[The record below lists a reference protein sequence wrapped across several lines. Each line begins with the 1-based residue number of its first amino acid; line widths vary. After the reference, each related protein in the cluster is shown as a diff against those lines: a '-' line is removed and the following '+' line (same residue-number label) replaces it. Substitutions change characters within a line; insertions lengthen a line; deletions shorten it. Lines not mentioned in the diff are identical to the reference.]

1 MADKKI
7 SALTSATTPLAGT
20 EVLPIVQSGATVK
33 VAVSDLTAGRAI
45 SATQLTL
52 TAGNLIPANGYGVD
66 FSATP
71 GTGTSELFDDYEE
84 GTWTPTYEPRDGAF
98 TSITYASVFGFYTK
112 IGNVVYISGQLATD
126 AVTLGTAATELFI
139 GNLPFGAVQ
148 PSVLSLAWSQDFNTG
163 NPSALGVRGATLTN
177 VRIFYRTSASG
188 AALSIDPSF
197 LANGVGKNYIQFAG
211 CYIAS

>member
-7 SALTSATTPLAGT
+7 SALTAASVPLVGT

-71 GTGTSELFDDYEE
+71 GTGTSELLDDYEE
-84 GTWTPTYEPRDGAF
+84 GTWSPT
-98 TSITYASVFGFYTK
+98 SVVGTATAVSGVYTK
-112 IGNVVYISGQLATD
+112 IGRQ
-126 AVTLGTAATELFI
+126 VTVLGSLTFPVQVNASIAAI
-139 GNLPFGAVQ
+139 GNLPFTSNSIASGGAVRY
-148 PSVLSLAWSQDFNTG
+148 TT
-163 NPSALGVRGATLTN
+163 LGSTLFLYGDGGATTISLYTTAGAPLT
-177 VRIFYRTSASG
+177 YTAMSG
-188 AALSIDPSF
+188 IRLD
-197 LANGVGKNYIQFAG
+197 FAMT
-211 CYIAS
+211 YFE